1 MAGLPSVLQFRA
13 AAPSDFPAVRAFVHA
28 QHVASSSWDAA
39 SHAAQVADLHADFP
53 DLVSPSEYATLSR
66 GAWLFCVGPGGPAA
80 AAAGLDGGPE
90 GSIVGAVGL
99 KASPT
104 LPAGGLDI
112 SFLFV
117 APAWRG
123 RGLGT
128 HLLRAC
134 LQQAEGAGAPA
145 VRLLSITVY
154 AAALALYKNVGFTE
168 YKPQETVGLYTLVHL
183 EKRLQGAGPPAAVAA
198 EA

>member
-13 AAPSDFPAVRAFVHA
+13 ATPSDVPAVRAFVHE
-28 QHVASSSWDAA
+28 QHVTSSSWDAA
-39 SHAAQVADLHADFP
+39 SRAAQVADLPADFP
-53 DLVSPSEYATLSR
+53 DLISPAEFASLSR

-80 AAAGLDGGPE
+80 AAAGHDGGPE

-99 KASPT
+99 KVSPS

-123 RGLGT
+123 RGLGA
-128 HLLRAC
+128 HLLRQC
-134 LQQAEGAGAPA
+134 LQHAEGTGAPA

-154 AAALALYKNVGFTE
+154 AAALALYANVGFLE

-183 EKRLQGAGPPAAVAA
+183 EKRLQGAGGGG